1 KEFEVLISKKS
12 MKFMQRSKLLFTATV
27 DDNCGYLDG
36 HTIDTFEN
44 VHSASTLP
52 LDVAL
57 WHQQLGH
64 YNYDGI
70 KQMLKDNLV
79 VGLTMN
85 SKTKPDPICEPC
97 LAGKMSANPFPSSD
111 RQSNRLLQLIHSD
124 VKHVGIPSHSGYKY
138 WVTFITDKGRFKCV
152 IPLKLKSD
160 TFAAFK
166 QYKAWAENQ
175 TGEKIG
181 ALQCDG
187 DGEYIGNEFR
197 HFLTEFGI
205 ELCMSTRN
213 HPQQNG
219 VAERANRI
227 LGDAVVAM
235 LTESGLSKKFWCEA
249 VAAYVHVWN
258 RVPTLAVPNTT
269 PFEVWYRKKPDVRH
283 LRVWGCVAY
292 VHIQRD
298 KQDKLGSHMEKCIFI
313 GYPDGIKGWKFY
325 NPTTHKV
332 VISKRADFDERYTYK
347 SFGTTLV
354 DIPD

>member
-1 KEFEVLISKKS
+1 
-12 MKFMQRSKLLFTATV
+12 
-27 DDNCGYLDG
+27 
-36 HTIDTFEN
+36 
-44 VHSASTLP
+44 
-52 LDVAL
+52 
-57 WHQQLGH
+57 
-64 YNYDGI
+64 
-70 KQMLKDNLV
+70 
-79 VGLTMN
+79 
-85 SKTKPDPICEPC
+85 
-97 LAGKMSANPFPSSD
+97 
-111 RQSNRLLQLIHSD
+111 
-124 VKHVGIPSHSGYKY
+124 
-138 WVTFITDKGRFKCV
+138 
-152 IPLKLKSD
+152 
-160 TFAAFK
+160 
-166 QYKAWAENQ
+166 NQ

-258 RVPTLAVPNTT
+258 RVPTSAVPNTT
-269 PFEVWYRKKPDVRH
+269 PFEVWYRKKPDVGH

-298 KQDKLGSHMEKCIFI
+298 KRDKLGSHMEKCIFI

-332 VISKRADFDERYTYK
+332 VISERADFDERYTYK

-354 DIPD
+354 DIPDTSWQARESTPAISLDSEDSEEDKLYDSDTEEEANVVREVEPTTWTEAMNGPYAEQWKEACLEEIKAHMENGTWTVEDLPEQEKAIGSKWVFKIKHNADGSIERFKAHIVAKGFSQRP